1 MRNLSASAISKIQ
14 EQYGTE
20 PITILDIEWAQDSIT
35 QYADRDVESIN
46 GKILAVSPLDS
57 VITVSNSDDSQ
68 QITVTLDDSDGTIKS
83 IMNSQDI
90 HKTSVWVYQFFDGL
104 SLVDRFLLFKGTINS
119 PVSWKESDRSV
130 TFDILS
136 KIEDKEV
143 GFSPEEGQFPFIPRE
158 LIGKTWPSCFGT
170 PIDVPCVQI
179 NKAITGRTLCGV
191 GIISGKDIHNNAT
204 TEGKPPDLREQ
215 SARAQYLNNLANIFE
230 LASSVSVGHVVPGT
244 GDDPNRNVFSRNED
258 YINKGRAYRDESN
271 ATYRQIT
278 ETVAQYLQQQRCAR
292 LRRTDTIDDAETTGE
307 GCNPIEILGG
317 EDFPRGT
324 ITLDINGGL
333 FTGYFLGDG
342 NEFKIT
348 SRTHPENEQRV
359 TDQLTNDES
368 IPSGC
373 EPVTPPTKHILWETK
388 VPAGHGNASS
398 TNGSVPGAQGR
409 QGGLYDIFR
418 KDFYLFY
425 NAPERRST
433 SQNQRAI
440 HFWADAGTTVTMA
453 EDEPIYHVV
462 SIVPGTVLQVKAFKD
477 INGVKTLVNVP
488 DDLWEVE
495 NVTYGSISAVQIK
508 LSRSLTTIEDQNWEG
523 DTIYVTFES
532 TIGPNIVDII
542 KYLID
547 TYTDLTYDSASFNSV
562 RTKLAP
568 FPANFALL
576 TRKNIVDVLQE
587 IAFQSR
593 CSIRLIND
601 VFYISYLA
609 EEPNS
614 VDTFYVSDIETQ
626 SIEVELTSTE
636 DLVTKYTVKWRVSY
650 AQDELNKIILRH
662 NVAKY
667 GIQEEEEEYYIYN
680 QPDIIHKVS
689 TFWLI
694 RKSNTWKRIRFNT
707 FLHKMNVET
716 FDAVTL
722 DLRDYIANSPVK
734 SIVEQAA
741 FNSDNQT
748 INFECWTPVKSGTMV
763 PYSFA
768 WPANVPAEWVF
779 PTDEE
784 VNLGLAGG
792 NNIGENA
799 TGELPIG
806 DTSHLDSGDIFVGG
820 INVLFGPQT
829 DRGDSHPS
837 DVGFVA
843 QDIILGTEFAVIS
856 ASDNPNPYLG
866 LEYEED
872 IIPPPVEV
880 DVSGVTE
887 IVLERT
893 KVIST
898 RVEGQF
904 NYLSDLISL
913 EEGKPLALHTA
924 TLFSGKDQNGSCKRS
939 PYDFKYDPKCALWVA
954 GSAYLAEEDCN
965 PLSDSQAG
973 EKLGECDA

>member
-1 MRNLSASAISKIQ
+1 VRNLSASALSKIR
-14 EQYGTE
+14 EQYGSE

-35 QYADRDVESIN
+35 QYADRDVQSVK
-46 GKILAVSPLDS
+46 GKILEVSSLDS
-57 VITVSNSDDSQ
+57 VITISNSNDSQ

-83 IMNSQDI
+83 IMDSQDI

-119 PVSWKESDRSV
+119 PVSWRESDRSV
-130 TFDILS
+130 TFTVLS

-191 GIISGKDIHNNAT
+191 GIISGQGIHVNAT
-204 TEGKPPDLREQ
+204 TEGKVPDLREQ

-230 LASSVSVGHVVPGT
+230 SAASTHEGYVPGSQQ
-244 GDDPNRNVFSRNED
+244 DLIFPNNED
-258 YINKGRAYRDESN
+258 YTNKARAYREESN
-271 ATYRQIT
+271 GVYRQIT
-278 ETVAQYLQQQRCAR
+278 ETVAQYLQQLRCAR
-292 LRRTDTIDDAETTGE
+292 LRRASTLSDAEDTGE
-307 GCNPIEILGG
+307 GCNPLEILGG

-348 SRTHPENEQRV
+348 SRTHPDNEARAAE
-359 TDQLTNDES
+359 QLTNDES
-368 IPSGC
+368 LPAGC
-373 EPVTPPTKHILWETK
+373 GPVTPPGKHILWETQ
-388 VPAGHGNASS
+388 VPAGEGNATPIGNIGSS
-398 TNGSVPGAQGR
+398 SSS
-409 QGGLYDIFR
+409 GLFDVFR

-425 NAPERRST
+425 NAPTRRST

-453 EDEPIYHVV
+453 EDEPVYHVV

-477 INGVKTLVNVP
+477 INGVRTLVNVP
-488 DDLWEVE
+488 DDLWVDEIAE
-495 NVTYGSISAVQIK
+495 YGSITAVQIK
-508 LSRSLTTIEDQNWEG
+508 LNRSLTTFEDQNWEG
-523 DTIYVTFES
+523 DTLYVTFES
-532 TIGPNIVDII
+532 SVGPNIVDIVE
-542 KYLID
+542 YLID
-547 TYTDLTYDSASFNSV
+547 TYTDLTYDSTSFNSV

-576 TRKNIVDVLQE
+576 DRKNIVEALQE

-601 VFYISYLA
+601 VFYIAYLA
-609 EEPNS
+609 EEPTT
-614 VDTFYVSDIETQ
+614 VDTFYVSDIEAK
-626 SIEVELTSTE
+626 SVEVELTSTE
-636 DLVTKYTVKWRVSY
+636 DLVTKYTVDWRVSY
-650 AQDELNKIILRH
+650 AQDEMNKIIVRN
-662 NVAKY
+662 NVSKY
-667 GIQEEEEEYYIYN
+667 GIQEGGDEYYIYN
-680 QPDIIHKVS
+680 QPDIIHKVA

-694 RKSNTWKRIRFNT
+694 RKSNTWKHISFNT

-722 DLRDYIANSPVK
+722 DLLDYVSDSPVK
-734 SIVEQAA
+734 SIVEQAQ

-748 INFECWTPVKSGTMV
+748 INFECWTPVKAGTMV
-763 PYSFA
+763 PYLFA
-768 WPANVPAEWVF
+768 WPADVPAEWVF
-779 PTDEE
+779 PTDDEID
-784 VNLGLAGG
+784 LGLAGG

-820 INVLFGPQT
+820 INILFGPQT

-837 DVGFVA
+837 DRGFSA
-843 QDIILGTEFAVIS
+843 QDVIIGTEFAVIS
-856 ASDNPNPYLG
+856 ASANPNPYLG

-872 IIPPPVEV
+872 ILPPPVDV

-898 RVEGQF
+898 KVKGQF
-904 NYLSDLISL
+904 NYLSDILSL
-913 EEGKPLALHTA
+913 EDGKPLAIHTA
-924 TLFSGKDQNGSCKRS
+924 TLFSGKDQDGSCKRS
-939 PYDFKYDPKCALWVA
+939 PYDFKYDPKCTLWVA
-954 GSAYLAEEDCN
+954 GSAYLAEEECN
-965 PLSDSQAG
+965 DLKDSQSG
-973 EKLGECDA
+973 EKLGECDE

>member
-1 MRNLSASAISKIQ
+1 VRNLSASALSKIR
-14 EQYGTE
+14 EQYGSE

-35 QYADRDVESIN
+35 QYADRDVQSIK
-46 GKILAVSPLDS
+46 GKILEVSSLDS
-57 VITVSNSDDSQ
+57 VITISNSDDSQ

-83 IMNSQDI
+83 IMDSQDI

-119 PVSWKESDRSV
+119 PVSWRETDRSV
-130 TFDILS
+130 TFTILS

-191 GIISGKDIHNNAT
+191 GIISGQNIHTSAT

-215 SARAQYLNNLANIFE
+215 SARAQYVNNLANIYDQA
-230 LASSVSVGHVVPGT
+230 ASRSSGFKAS
-244 GDDPNRNVFSRNED
+244 GDKYIFAENED
-258 YINKGRAYRDESN
+258 YKNKASAYRDESN
-271 ATYRQIT
+271 GVYRQIT
-278 ETVAQYLQQQRCAR
+278 ETVAQYLQQLRCAS
-292 LRRTDTIDDAETTGE
+292 LRRAGTLSDAEDTGE
-307 GCNPIEILGG
+307 GCNPLEILGG

-333 FTGYFLGDG
+333 FTGYFLGAG

-348 SRTHPENEQRV
+348 SRTHPENEARA
-359 TDQLTNDES
+359 TEQLSNDES
-368 IPSGC
+368 LPAGC
-373 EPVTPPTKHILWETK
+373 APVTPPGKHILWETQ
-388 VPAGHGNASS
+388 VPSGMGNSS
-398 TNGSVPGAQGR
+398 SNNGSSSGAYLP
-409 QGGLYDIFR
+409 GGLFDVFR

-425 NAPERRST
+425 NAPTRRST

-477 INGVKTLVNVP
+477 INGVRTLVNVP
-488 DDLWEVE
+488 DDLWEDEIAV
-495 NVTYGSISAVQIK
+495 YGSISAVQIK
-508 LSRSLTTIEDQNWEG
+508 LARSLTTIDDQNWEG
-523 DTIYVTFES
+523 DSLYVTFES
-532 TIGPNIVDII
+532 SVGPNIVDIV

-547 TYTDLTYDSASFNSV
+547 TYTDLTYDSTSFDSV

-576 TRKNIVDVLQE
+576 DRKNIVEALQE

-609 EEPNS
+609 EEPTT
-614 VDTFYVSDIETQ
+614 VDTFYISDIESQ
-626 SIEVELTSTE
+626 SVEVELTSTE
-636 DLVTKYTVKWRVSY
+636 DLVTKYTVDWRVSY
-650 AQDELNKIILRH
+650 AQDEMNKIILRH

-667 GIQEEEEEYYIYN
+667 GIQEGSDEYYIYN
-680 QPDIIHKVS
+680 QPDIIHKVA

-694 RKSNTWKRIRFNT
+694 RKSNTWKHIRFNT

-716 FDAVTL
+716 FDAITL
-722 DLRDYIANSPVK
+722 DLRDYIASSPVK
-734 SIVEQAA
+734 SIVEQSA

-748 INFECWTPVKSGTMV
+748 INFECWTPVKAGTMT
-763 PYSFA
+763 PYLFA
-768 WPANVPAEWVF
+768 WPANVPATWVF
-779 PTDEE
+779 PTNDE
-784 VNLGLAGG
+784 VDLGLAGG

-806 DTSHLDSGDIFVGG
+806 DTSHLDPSDIFVGG
-820 INVLFGPQT
+820 INILFGPQT

-837 DVGFVA
+837 DIGFVA
-843 QDIILGTEFAVIS
+843 QDVIVGTEFAVIS

-872 IIPPPVEV
+872 ILPPPVEI

-893 KVIST
+893 KVISNE
-898 RVEGQF
+898 VPGQF
-904 NYLSDLISL
+904 NYLSDIFSL
-913 EEGKPLALHTA
+913 EEGKPLAIHTA
-924 TLFSGKDQNGSCKRS
+924 TLFSGKDQDGSCKRS
-939 PYDFKYDPKCALWVA
+939 PYDFKYNAECSLWVA
-954 GSAYLAEEDCN
+954 GSAYLAEEECN
-965 PLSDSQAG
+965 SLEDSQAG
-973 EKLGECDA
+973 EKLGECDG